1 MAKDTNVINN
11 YETTVELPSKGL
23 LYDNIPKEVTLRMI
37 TTAEEKFLYGSTSNA
52 FTKVLKNCIVSPKEI
67 NIDELLPVDELFL
80 IFQLR
85 IHTYGPEYRIE
96 GTCPHC
102 GNKEVFTI
110 NLDEMPCYYLDDNFV
125 EPIDIELPKCGSTV
139 SIKLLRKKDYEAVNR
154 QAKKLAKNTKA
165 NPRELEYILRMAR
178 YIKAIDGKEVDA
190 IQAQSFVEKLTGYDS
205 AKFWNDLDKL
215 VKCGI
220 DTVADV
226 TCGACNENYE
236 LEYGISSEFFR
247 PKFE

>member
-1 MAKDTNVINN
+1 MMNN
-11 YETTVELPSKGL
+11 AASAYKNNKIMTASPAELTL
-23 LYDNIPKEVTLRMI
+23 MLYDGAVKFCNIALMALE
-37 TTAEEKFLYGSTSNA
+37 
-52 FTKVLKNCIVSPKEI
+52 
-67 NIDELLPVDELFL
+67 
-80 IFQLR
+80 
-85 IHTYGPEYRIE
+85 
-96 GTCPHC
+96 
-102 GNKEVFTI
+102 
-110 NLDEMPCYYLDDNFV
+110 
-125 EPIDIELPKCGSTV
+125 
-139 SIKLLRKKDYEAVNR
+139 KKDYEKVNR

-178 YIKAIDGKEVDA
+178 YIKAIDGKEVDT
-190 IQAQSFVEKLTGYDS
+190 IQSQSFVEKLTGYDS

-226 TCGACNENYE
+226 TCGACNESYE